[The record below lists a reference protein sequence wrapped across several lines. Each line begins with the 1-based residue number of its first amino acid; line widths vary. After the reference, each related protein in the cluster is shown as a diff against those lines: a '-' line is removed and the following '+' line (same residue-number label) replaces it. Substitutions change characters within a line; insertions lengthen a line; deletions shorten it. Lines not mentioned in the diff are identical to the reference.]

1 MLDNDL
7 ILSFI
12 FMVLLFV
19 RQISILKQ
27 PNKINYAPL
36 MLGIGAISSV
46 VHFIIH
52 PDATDFILLF
62 RESAFPFLVSLFLYI
77 VMNIIHQ
84 NQEAETSKNNDRF
97 SKELVVE
104 ITNLKE
110 FMSDLENKIYQGNID
125 DRKAQQEIMMKFS
138 QDIKALD
145 TIKFNQS
152 KFLDKFDEM
161 ELWHKN
167 VSKEF
172 ENFTKEQMPELDN
185 VVHKHIDILR
195 IAEQDHYNKLKLV
208 LEKAVESRNDITED
222 MHEMKNNL
230 DSMKDIADNIA
241 NTITKATLQQLS
253 SVTKSF
259 ENQVLSLK
267 SHTEGVET
275 SLSES
280 ENTLS
285 TIRGESEIIMKQ
297 MILSSNKMNEVQE
310 QNSGL
315 HNIYTTIKELMV
327 DMEAIKSDYV
337 KSQSQLSVISR
348 ELEKTEN
355 EQLDRMKIQIDSLS
369 ELLIKKMDDS
379 LEKLHE
385 HYNIADGDISP
396 TLQELSKRVQSKKS
410 YS

>member
-1 MLDNDL
+1 MIDNDL

-12 FMVLLFV
+12 FMFLLFI

-27 PNKINYAPL
+27 ANKIDYAPL
-36 MLGIGAISSV
+36 ILGIGAISSI

-52 PDATDFILLF
+52 PDSIDLILLL
-62 RESAFPFLVSLFLYI
+62 RESSFPILISLFLYI

-84 NQEAETSKNNDRF
+84 NQEAENSKNNDRF
-97 SKELVVE
+97 SKELVAE
-104 ITNLKE
+104 ITNLKV
-110 FMSDLENKIYQGNID
+110 FVSDLENKIYQSNTD
-125 DRKAQQEIMMKFS
+125 DRKAQQEIMIKFS

-195 IAEQDHYNKLKLV
+195 IAEQDHYNKIKAV
-208 LEKAVESRNDITED
+208 LENAVESRSDIAEY
-222 MHEMKNNL
+222 MQEMKNNL
-230 DSMKDIADNIA
+230 DSMKDIADKVA
-241 NTITKATLQQLS
+241 NSITRATLEKLS
-253 SVTKSF
+253 DVTQSF
-259 ENQVLSLK
+259 ENQILSLK
-267 SHTEGVET
+267 SHSEGIET
-275 SLSES
+275 SLSEG
-280 ENTLS
+280 ENALN
-285 TIRGESEIIMKQ
+285 TIRSESEIIMKQ
-297 MILSSNKMNEVQE
+297 MILSSNRMSEVQE
-310 QNSGL
+310 QNSKL
-315 HNIYTTIKELMV
+315 HNIYTTIKELMI
-327 DMEAIKSDYV
+327 DIEAIKGDYV

-348 ELEKTEN
+348 ELQKTEN
-355 EQLDRMKIQIDSLS
+355 EQFDTMKVQIESLS
-369 ELLIKKMDDS
+369 ELLIAKMDDS

-385 HYNIADGDISP
+385 HYNIAEGDISP
-396 TLQELSKRVQSKKS
+396 TLQELTKRVQSKKS

>member
-12 FMVLLFV
+12 FMFLLFI

-27 PNKINYAPL
+27 PNKIDYAPL
-36 MLGIGAISSV
+36 MLGIGAISSI

-52 PDATDFILLF
+52 PNITDFILLF
-62 RESAFPFLVSLFLYI
+62 RESSFPLLVALFLYI

-84 NQEAETSKNNDRF
+84 NQEAETSKSNDRF
-97 SKELVVE
+97 SKELVTE
-104 ITNLKE
+104 ITHLKE
-110 FMSDLENKIYQGNID
+110 FVSDLENKIYQGNID
-125 DRKAQQEIMMKFS
+125 DRKAQQEIMIKFS

-145 TIKFNQS
+145 NIKINQS
-152 KFLDKFDEM
+152 KFLEKFDEM

-208 LEKAVESRNDITED
+208 LQNAVESRSDITED
-222 MHEMKNNL
+222 MQEMKNNL

-241 NTITKATLQQLS
+241 NTITNATLEKLSNVTQL
-253 SVTKSF
+253 F
-259 ENQVLSLK
+259 ENQILSLK
-267 SHTEGVET
+267 SHSEGIET
-275 SLSES
+275 SLSEG

-327 DMEAIKSDYV
+327 DIEAIKGDYV

-348 ELEKTEN
+348 ELQKTEN
-355 EQLDRMKIQIDSLS
+355 EQFDMMKIQIESLS

-385 HYNIADGDISP
+385 HYNITEGDISP
-396 TLQELSKRVQSKKS
+396 TLQELTKRVQSKKS